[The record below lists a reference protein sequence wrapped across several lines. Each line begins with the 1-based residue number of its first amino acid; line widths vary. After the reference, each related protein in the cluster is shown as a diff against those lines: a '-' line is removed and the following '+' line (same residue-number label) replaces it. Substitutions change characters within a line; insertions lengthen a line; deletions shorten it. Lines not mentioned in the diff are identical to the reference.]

1 MAADLSAASANW
13 SLLDQSGQRWVF
25 VREILSAND
34 PKRAADPHDSGL
46 RCRPPKYTGLLLRRE
61 LRRRVLEHDI
71 DLHRFGRDQEAVV
84 SPLLAN
90 SGFDRRLTQRP
101 FLDVVRMSATGD
113 IP

>member
-1 MAADLSAASANW
+1 MWILARD
-13 SLLDQSGQRWVF
+13 R
-25 VREILSAND
+25 LSAND
-34 PKRAADPHDSGL
+34 PKRTSDPHDSSL

-71 DLHRFGRDQEAVV
+71 DLHRFGRDQEEVV

>member
-1 MAADLSAASANW
+1 LILAS
-13 SLLDQSGQRWVF
+13 DGHD
-25 VREILSAND
+25 AND
-34 PKRAADPHDSGL
+34 PERTSDPHDSSL

>member
-1 MAADLSAASANW
+1 MVERGPHSRPQASEGEA
-13 SLLDQSGQRWVF
+13 QHGPFCRTRRTSG
-25 VREILSAND
+25 
-34 PKRAADPHDSGL
+34 PHDSSL